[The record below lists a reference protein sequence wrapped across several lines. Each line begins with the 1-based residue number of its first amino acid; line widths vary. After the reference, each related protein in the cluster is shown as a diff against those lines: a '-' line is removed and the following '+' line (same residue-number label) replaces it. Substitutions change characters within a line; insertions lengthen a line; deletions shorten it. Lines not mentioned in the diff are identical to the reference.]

1 MICNKCGREIPD
13 GSPFCKYCGAT
24 QATNP
29 NSTNVN
35 RVEQPTPAP
44 KPQQQPQQPQQQP
57 NDGMNQAAQKAG
69 ELAQNATQK
78 AGELAASTSQ
88 TVQRAFENSGAMFD
102 NIGDKIC
109 GLAKIV
115 CWIGI
120 GFSVLMGLGI
130 MLGGCAAISDS
141 GIGVAIA
148 TFFGGLF
155 VAAIGSLVSWLS
167 CLQLYAYG
175 EITRRTQAIE
185 EHTRK

>member
-1 MICNKCGREIPD
+1 MICSNCGKEIPD
-13 GSPFCKYCGAT
+13 GSPFCKFCGAT
-24 QATNP
+24 QATNT
-29 NSTNVN
+29 NSANVN
-35 RVEQPTPAP
+35 RAQQPAP
-44 KPQQQPQQPQQQP
+44 APQQPQQQP
-57 NDGMNQAAQKAG
+57 NDGVNQAAQKAG
-69 ELAQNATQK
+69 EFAQNATQK

-88 TVQRAFENSGAMFD
+88 NVQRAFKSSGAMFD